1 NDLACGEYRAHP
13 NKEACSKK
21 SSLDELLCL
30 GQEINFIEENK
41 GSSNF
46 FSSKDSKN
54 KRAFE
59 EKYKRELEYKIKG
72 LQELFMEKH

>member
-46 FSSKDSKN
+46 FSSEDSEK
-54 KRAFE
+54 KQAFE
-59 EKYKRELEYKIKG
+59 KKYKRELEYKIKG
-72 LQELFMEKH
+72 LQELLIKR